1 MTGSIKGNGNYFLSN
16 ITQLVSIFD
25 LPKRIVAV
33 LGNGVK
39 DDVSELL
46 MQIRGNKLLTKMLC
60 VRRVHL
66 LFPQR
71 GVAFAAAAALSLAG

>member
-1 MTGSIKGNGNYFLSN
+1 MHDWFNKRER
-16 ITQLVSIFD
+16 QLFPVQHNSTCFD
-25 LPKRIVAV
+25 LPKRIAAV